1 LDPAAFGVA
10 SGEDFIPSEDSLD
23 LAKRFAEAVSGS
35 AASSQVA
42 LTKFHYFVE
51 AQPGTVEYTF
61 RGIKRLLEGDR
72 LAAEEAAK
80 KGAPIEE
87 LKRTL
92 PNRVGFAFG
101 KSDLTAEGMNQLDV
115 WGEVLLDERD
125 YHVTLIGHT
134 DDIGSERYNLNLS
147 RRRAQRAHDYIVEKF
162 GVDRSRLQVRW
173 RGESEPLVSNRD
185 DESRAENRR
194 VDFVLMRK

>member
-1 LDPAAFGVA
+1 VVLTQSPLDQVAFGA
-10 SGEDFIPSEDSLD
+10 APDGNFIRSEDSLD

-42 LTKFHYFVE
+42 LTRFHYFVE

-61 RGIKRLLEGDR
+61 RGIKRLLHGDR

-80 KGAPIEE
+80 RGALIEE
-87 LKRTL
+87 HKRTL
-92 PNRVGFAFG
+92 PNKIGFAPA
-101 KSDLTAEGMNQLDV
+101 SSELTAQGRNQLDV

-125 YHVTLIGHT
+125 YQVTLTGHT
-134 DDIGSERYNLNLS
+134 DDGEAKRHNLNLS

-162 GVDRSRLQVRW
+162 GVDRSPLQVRW
-173 RGESEPLVSNRD
+173 RG
-185 DESRAENRR
+185 
-194 VDFVLMRK
+194 